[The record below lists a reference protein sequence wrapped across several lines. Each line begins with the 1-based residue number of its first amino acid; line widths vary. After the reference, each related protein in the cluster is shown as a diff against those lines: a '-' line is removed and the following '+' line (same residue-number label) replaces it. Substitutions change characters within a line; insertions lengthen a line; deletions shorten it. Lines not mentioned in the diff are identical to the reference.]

1 MIVDPDLERQTVVA
15 TFLSQYGDVH
25 CCEGLDAS
33 RRCDAVGLVAAAVL
47 PDGDGRALLH
57 GTRLGVLIVD
67 EPWPPNV
74 CLPPSVFAWKGQHL
88 GDLVPFA
95 REVVRRSRLR
105 QIVAIC
111 AADWGLSQL
120 EQELVETCVRDGL
133 DRELNAHALRLSL
146 SGYKKRIERT
156 LQKAG
161 VDDMATLVLRILW
174 TAAKPPVDLRT
185 TRTR

>member
-1 MIVDPDLERQTVVA
+1 
-15 TFLSQYGDVH
+15 
-25 CCEGLDAS
+25 
-33 RRCDAVGLVAAAVL
+33 
-47 PDGDGRALLH
+47 
-57 GTRLGVLIVD
+57 
-67 EPWPPNV
+67 
-74 CLPPSVFAWKGQHL
+74 
-88 GDLVPFA
+88 
-95 REVVRRSRLR
+95 VVRRCRLR
-105 QIVAIC
+105 QIVAVC

-174 TAAKPPVDLRT
+174 TAAKSPADLRT
-185 TRTR
+185 SRTA